1 MKTAL
6 VVLDMLND
14 FVDGTLAN
22 SAAVP
27 IIDPIGQLADAA
39 RGRDDWVVVYAND
52 AHKPG
57 DVEFEV
63 FGEHALAG
71 SVGAEVVPGLSP
83 QGDDLV
89 VPKRFYSAF
98 TETDLDATCRVHNIG
113 KMVIVGQHTN
123 CCCRHTT
130 YDAFLRGNR
139 SRRGVR
145 CDLHVRPDGRR
156 PVRRRSDRGDR
167 VPRHVLQLPGGR
179 DKRPPLAEHR
189 APRSS
194 PWRCATLP
202 RRDF

>member
-22 SAAVP
+22 PAAEP
-27 IIDPIGQLADAA
+27 IIETIDRLADAA
-39 RGRDDWVVVYAND
+39 RDRDDWVVVYAND
-52 AHKPG
+52 AHKAG

-71 SVGAEVVPGLSP
+71 SPGAEVVPALTP
-83 QGDDLV
+83 EGDDIV

-130 YDAFLRGNR
+130 YDAFLRGIE
-139 SRRGVR
+139 VA
-145 CDLHVRPDGRR
+145 V
-156 PVRRRSDRGDR
+156 VSDATCMFEPMTGDR
-167 VPRHVLQLPGGR
+167 YDDAQQEALSYLATFYNSQVLEAAAL
-179 DKRPPLAEHR
+179 L
-189 APRSS
+189 
-194 PWRCATLP
+194 
-202 RRDF
+202 

>member
-22 SAAVP
+22 PAARP
-27 IIDPIGQLADAA
+27 IIGNIDRLAAEA
-39 RGRDDWVVVYAND
+39 RSRNDWMVVYAND
-52 AHKPG
+52 AHRPG

-71 SVGAEVVPGLSP
+71 TPGAEVVAGLSP
-83 QGDDLV
+83 GDEDVV

-130 YDAFLRGNR
+130 YDAFLRGIE
-139 SRRGVR
+139 VA
-145 CDLHVRPDGRR
+145 V
-156 PVRRRSDRGDR
+156 VSDATCMFEPMTGDR
-167 VPRHVLQLPGGR
+167 YEDMQGEALSYLSTFYNSEVLETSELI
-179 DKRPPLAEHR
+179 
-189 APRSS
+189 
-194 PWRCATLP
+194 
-202 RRDF
+202 

>member
-27 IIDPIGQLADAA
+27 IIDPIDQLAGAA
-39 RGRDDWVVVYAND
+39 RGRDDWMVVYAND

-71 SVGAEVVPGLSP
+71 SAGAEVVPGLSP
-83 QGDDLV
+83 HGDDIV

-130 YDAFLRGNR
+130 YDAFLRGIE
-139 SRRGVR
+139 VA
-145 CDLHVRPDGRR
+145 V
-156 PVRRRSDRGDR
+156 VSDATCMFAPTAGDR
-167 VPRHVLQLPGGR
+167 YDDAQAEAVEYLATFYNSQVLEMGDL
-179 DKRPPLAEHR
+179 L
-189 APRSS
+189 
-194 PWRCATLP
+194 
-202 RRDF
+202 

>member
-6 VVLDMLND
+6 VILDMLND

-22 SAAVP
+22 PAAKP
-27 IIDPIGQLADAA
+27 IIGTIDRLAAEA
-39 RGRDDWVVVYAND
+39 RNRTDWMVVYAND
-52 AHKPG
+52 AHRPG

-71 SVGAEVVPGLSP
+71 SPGAEVVAALSP
-83 QGDDLV
+83 GDEDIV

-130 YDAFLRGNR
+130 YDAFLRGIE
-139 SRRGVR
+139 VA
-145 CDLHVRPDGRR
+145 V
-156 PVRRRSDRGDR
+156 VSDATCMFEPMTGDR
-167 VPRHVLQLPGGR
+167 YEDMQDEALSYLSTFYNSEVLETSELI
-179 DKRPPLAEHR
+179 
-189 APRSS
+189 
-194 PWRCATLP
+194 
-202 RRDF
+202 

>member
-22 SAAVP
+22 TAAVP
-27 IIDPIGQLADAA
+27 IIDPIDQLAEAA
-39 RGRDDWVVVYAND
+39 RKRDDWMVVYAND
-52 AHKPG
+52 AHRPG

-71 SVGAEVVPGLSP
+71 SAGAEVVPGLSP
-83 QGDDLV
+83 QGDDIV

-130 YDAFLRGNR
+130 YDAFLRGIEV
-139 SRRGVR
+139 SV
-145 CDLHVRPDGRR
+145 V
-156 PVRRRSDRGDR
+156 SDATCMFAPMAGDR
-167 VPRHVLQLPGGR
+167 YDDVRAEAVEY
-179 DKRPPLAEHR
+179 LATFYNSQVFET
-189 APRSS
+189 SD
-194 PWRCATLP
+194 LL
-202 RRDF
+202 

>member
-22 SAAVP
+22 PAAKP
-27 IIDPIGQLADAA
+27 IIGSIDRLADAA
-39 RGRDDWVVVYAND
+39 RPRDDWVVVYAND

-71 SVGAEVVPGLSP
+71 SPGAEVVSELAPK
-83 QGDDLV
+83 DEDIV

-130 YDAFLRGNR
+130 YDAFLRGIE
-139 SRRGVR
+139 VAVVADAT
-145 CDLHVRPDGRR
+145 CMFEPMA
-156 PVRRRSDRGDR
+156 GDR
-167 VPRHVLQLPGGR
+167 YEEAQDEALTYLSTFYNSAVLETNEL
-179 DKRPPLAEHR
+179 L
-189 APRSS
+189 
-194 PWRCATLP
+194 
-202 RRDF
+202 